1 MSETDTD
8 VAAPERPGSELAVE
22 SEAAPAGA
30 SAAGRHRVLK
40 TYKLYVGG
48 KFPRT
53 ESGRYDRLLDGEG
66 NNLANVCRASR
77 KDFRDAVVAA
87 RAAQPGWAGT
97 SAYNRG
103 QVLYRVAEMLEGRSA
118 QLVAELEIE
127 GAAPAAAE
135 TEVAAAVDLLIGYA
149 GWCDKVQQVFS
160 TVNPVASSHFN
171 FSMLEPTG
179 VVAALAPASQGL
191 LGLVSTVAPIVVP
204 GNACVALAAP
214 SHPLS
219 AITFA
224 EVLHSSDVPGGVVN
238 LLTGRRDELLLH
250 FASHLDVNA
259 LVVGGSDATERE
271 LAQREAVHNV
281 KRVVFPPVVEAI
293 GEAHADPYRVLDTCE
308 VKTTWH
314 PIGS

>member
-1 MSETDTD
+1 MNETPTD
-8 VAAPERPGSELAVE
+8 VAVPERPGAEVE
-22 SEAAPAGA
+22 TVSSAGA
-30 SAAGRHRVLK
+30 STAASRHRVLK
-40 TYKLYVGG
+40 TYKLFVGG

-53 ESGRYDRLLDGEG
+53 ESGRYDRLLDVANGRT
-66 NNLANVCRASR
+66 LANFCRASR

-87 RAAQPGWAGT
+87 RAAQPSWARA

-118 QLVAELEIE
+118 QMVAELVTE
-127 GAAPAAAE
+127 GFERAAAE

-171 FSMLEPTG
+171 FSLLEPTG
-179 VVAALAPASQGL
+179 VVAAVAPEAPGL
-191 LGLVSTVAPIVVP
+191 LGLVATVAPILVP

-214 SHPLS
+214 RHPLT

-238 LLTGRRDELLLH
+238 LLTGRRDELLPH

-259 LVVGGSDATERE
+259 VVVCGDDATERE
-271 LAQREAVHNV
+271 LAQREAAHNL
-281 KRVVFPPVVEAI
+281 KRVVFPDALEAT
-293 GEAHADPYRVLDTCE
+293 EDVHADPYRILDTCE